1 MIENEKVTDIN
12 VYFVSTTYGIS
23 FNTNGGTINS
33 GNVETYN
40 KGEGATLPTD
50 VTREGYTFDGWY
62 DNEGLTGEVVTS
74 ISTTE
79 TEAKAYW
86 AKWTPNKYTITFDAN
101 GYGTAP
107 DSQSVVYGNTIT
119 KPENLSAEGYI
130 FAGWFKE
137 KSCENEWDFDKDTIK
152 EDTVI
157 YTKWIEFGEKE
168 IATDVKKDEKVTGSK
183 SHKSY
188 RRFCRVYTVR

>member
-1 MIENEKVTDIN
+1 MIHGCTPCGTESNNEKVDFTGTKGVITDSQGLGVAHLDKTRDNTIVTYTIKEDIPAVGYQSLGTDIN
-12 VYFVSTTYGIS
+12 V
-23 FNTNGGTINS
+23 
-33 GNVETYN
+33 
-40 KGEGATLPTD
+40 
-50 VTREGYTFDGWY
+50 
-62 DNEGLTGEVVTS
+62 VV
-74 ISTTE
+74 
-79 TEAKAYW
+79 
-86 AKWTPNKYTITFDAN
+86 TFDAN